1 MSYDALF
8 EPISIGD
15 MELKNRLAVAPMN
28 VGYASPD
35 GYPNDQYLAHY
46 ATRARGGFG
55 LIITTAA
62 MVNPYDWN
70 GCEKMNP
77 LKFTELVFIAGG
89 SCRAVLELAGV
100 HDVLAKSLG
109 SNNKLNVTKA
119 TMAALE
125 SLRSREEALAA
136 RGK

>member
-1 MSYDALF
+1 MSYEALF
-8 EPISIGD
+8 EPITIGD

-62 MVNPYDWN
+62 MVNPYDWA
-70 GCEKMNP
+70 GCEGMNP
-77 LKFTELVFIAGG
+77 LKFTDYRYYRFWSEIVKAIHYYDCKMAIQLSPGWG
-89 SCRAVLELAGV
+89 RQG
-100 HDVLAKSLG
+100 HP
-109 SNNKLNVTKA
+109 NV
-119 TMAALE
+119 
-125 SLRSREEALAA
+125 
-136 RGK
+136 G